1 MKKILLLIACLV
13 VILANSNAQSISSSR
28 TLDPKVKI
36 KKAAQAFAQKGVNTG
51 LQNGNLEQWALDSFE
66 TASGSTVKFYHPE
79 MWAPVNGF
87 MFSYFFDIPVPI
99 SAVFDVATSN
109 TSARIEIDTMD
120 IGSDLATLFASKERV
135 LTVNGQYEFTGGPKG
150 AYVDVYATKY
160 DALADSTIIVGAGV
174 FETYTNTNGSFQN
187 FSADIQYIDETVIPD
202 TFYVIVSYIEGAKG
216 TWFKFDNISVT
227 YQTTS
232 VSKEKAN
239 RLAVY
244 PNPSSDKIYVSF
256 IDGKKVENAELTIL
270 SMDGSV
276 KLKQTKYNS
285 NDAINLSDLPK
296 GIYILSVNDGQS
308 IITKKISKI

>member
-1 MKKILLLIACLV
+1 MKKIILLTVGLV
-13 VILANSNAQSISSSR
+13 VFIATSNAQLISASR
-28 TLDPKVKI
+28 SLNPKVRI
-36 KKAAQAFAQKGVNTG
+36 QRAAQALEQKNATIG
-51 LQNGNLEQWALDSFE
+51 LQNGGLELWTLDSFE
-66 TASGSTVKFYHPE
+66 TASNSVVKFYHPE

-99 SAVFDVATSN
+99 SAVYDVATSN

-120 IGSDLATLFASKERV
+120 IGSDLATIFTANERV
-135 LTVNGQYEFTGGPKG
+135 SSLNGQYEFNGGPKG
-150 AYVDVYATKY
+150 AYFDIYASKY
-160 DALADSTIIVGAGV
+160 DAIADSSSIVGVGV
-174 FETYTNTNGSFQN
+174 FETYSNTNGSFQN
-187 FSADIQYIDETVIPD
+187 FTANIQYIDETVIPD
-202 TFYVIVSYIEGAKG
+202 TFYVFASYIEGAKG
-216 TWFKFDNISVT
+216 TWLKFDNISVT
-227 YQTTS
+227 YQTTG

-239 RLAVY
+239 KLNVY

-256 IDGKKVENAELTIL
+256 ADGKKVENAELTIL